1 MGRKERRV
9 DGTAER
15 LRIPPRNVPGTS
27 PKRRAAA
34 SSTPVSPAAV
44 VPLPPKRR
52 WPKVL
57 AVMTVLAVAGVATVL
72 ILVAGSRDRGGAA
85 TPDDAINGF
94 IRAADRGDV
103 LGALDLLLPTERDAL
118 RESIRKIFE
127 EGQRSGAL
135 PAEAEIAS
143 LDGLAVALEAA
154 PDLAEPLA
162 DDLAALEVS
171 GSVASDV
178 QVAGQNPIGVERRD
192 VRFRIVSQQFD
203 GRWYVS
209 LWASVAENVRV
220 RATRALSWPPAGA
233 PLAVGA
239 PTAIEA
245 ASTMLGAIER
255 MSLGELLAV
264 LDPEEAAV
272 LHRVAPWF
280 LEDAQRALDTWL
292 ADEGFSIRIS
302 DPKFTA
308 ITRGPNAIVTLEG
321 VQAAIRTDSL
331 DVAVRENCGIFS
343 SPGRADVR
351 ECLSSAEGARDAFSS
366 EVIRL
371 GVPQAVLRA
380 VLLYDDLR
388 VLLDGV
394 EENGVAVRN
403 VGGRWFV
410 RPTGTVLGIATRAMS
425 NADQTGTEAIANDIE
440 ALVRVL
446 TGRPATD
453 DPVQPDGAT
462 GPTSSETGTVD
473 EYGRYNECFAVG
485 DYDAVVA
492 CVNAGLRD
500 GRFPRSIVSGTFL
513 APECGWKGLR
523 FAPSIARLAD
533 YLYVRLA
540 SAASAC
546 MQDLVKRGLLD
557 ASQIPFELVRVQCLR
572 GRNPSR
578 MSSAQSKAYIDC
590 RLGA

>member
-1 MGRKERRV
+1 MGRKERRS
-9 DGTAER
+9 DGSAGR
-15 LRIPPRNVPGTS
+15 LRVPPRTVPGAPS
-27 PKRRAAA
+27 AQRVDA
-34 SSTPVSPAAV
+34 SSVTARPAGV

-52 WPKVL
+52 WTKVL
-57 AVMTVLAVAGVATVL
+57 AVVAVLALAAVAAVIL
-72 ILVAGSRDRGGAA
+72 LVAGSNDRGGAA
-85 TPDDAINGF
+85 TPEEAINGF
-94 IRAADRGDV
+94 IRAADGGDL
-103 LGALDLLLPTERDAL
+103 LGVLDLLLPSE
-118 RESIRKIFE
+118 RESLRDPIRSVFD
-127 EGQRSGAL
+127 EGVRTGAL
-135 PAEAEIAS
+135 PASVEIGS
-143 LDGLAVALEAA
+143 IDELAVALEAA
-154 PDLAEPLA
+154 PDPAESLA
-162 DDLAALEVS
+162 DDLAALDVS
-171 GSVASDV
+171 GSVASNLRI
-178 QVAGQNPIGVERRD
+178 AGRNPVGVERRT
-192 VRFRIVSQQFD
+192 VQFRIVAQRWD

-209 LWASVAENVRV
+209 LWASVAENLRV
-220 RATRALSWPPAGA
+220 RSRRSLAWPAEGA

-245 ASTMLGAIER
+245 ASAMLGAIER

-264 LDPEEAAV
+264 LDPEETAV

-280 LEDAQRALDTWL
+280 LDDAQSALDAWL
-292 ADEGFSIRIS
+292 ADEGFSVRIA

-308 ITRGPNAIVTLEG
+308 ITRGPDAVVTLEG

-331 DVAVRENCGIFS
+331 DVAVREKCGIFS

-388 VLLDGV
+388 VVLDGV

-403 VGGRWFV
+403 VGGRWYV
-410 RPTGTVLGIATRAMS
+410 RPTGTLLGIVMRAMS
-425 NADQTGTEAIANDIE
+425 NTDQTGVESIADDIE

-446 TGRPATD
+446 AGRPATD
-453 DPVQPDGAT
+453 QPGQLNGST

-473 EYGRYNECFAVG
+473 EYGRYNECFTAR
-485 DYDAVVA
+485 DYDSVVV
-492 CVNAGLRD
+492 CVNEGLRD
-500 GRFPRSIVSGTFL
+500 GRFSRSIVSGTFL

-546 MQDLVKRGLLD
+546 MQDLVKRGLLTT
-557 ASQIPFELVRVQCLR
+557 SQIPFELVRVQCLR